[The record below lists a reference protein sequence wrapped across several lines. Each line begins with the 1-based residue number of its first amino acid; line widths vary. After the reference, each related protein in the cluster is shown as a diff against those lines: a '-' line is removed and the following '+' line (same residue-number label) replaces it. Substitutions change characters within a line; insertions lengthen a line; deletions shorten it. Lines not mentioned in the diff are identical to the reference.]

1 MPGLFFDSAGVFRR
15 KSYEESWV
23 MVVSSRGLGLVTL
36 VIGVG
41 YAWFTLF
48 YAALGFG
55 FSLTTLVGPTLVGPI
70 HVGGAR

>member
-1 MPGLFFDSAGVFRR
+1 
-15 KSYEESWV
+15 

-41 YAWFTLF
+41 HTWFTLSD
-48 YAALGFG
+48 AALGFG
-55 FSLTTLVGPTLVGPI
+55 FSLTNLVGPI